1 MKRQLTLI
9 VLSLF
14 LLAGCQRGEL
24 LPTEIKVE
32 AESIGGTRAR
42 FTLAPAN
49 SRAYYSYAIV
59 SRDNENYDAPATS
72 ICYDEIQWME
82 SLLLDW
88 GHGSFTDYFCYQ
100 GNRQL
105 TLKTLASDKDFK
117 FIVFQINPK
126 NHEIIGEPV
135 VCEFHTKPVP
145 RRDLHFQVNFVA
157 DELHITPS
165 NDSLTYFWD
174 YDETE
179 MISSTYDST
188 PTYYLYTLAGMYQE
202 YGFME
207 FYYYDGPCVWYLSLE
222 DDMTDGTE
230 YTLVIAGCEEG
241 ELTTAATVVRFIYHP
256 DNIEMLSIEE
266 VDDLGLWRRRNNSR
280 QMESR
285 TTATPSSRLSLPGK
299 ARAGLARNGK
309 AHD

>member
-14 LLAGCQRGEL
+14 LLAGCQKGEL

-42 FTLAPAN
+42 FTVAPAN

-59 SRDNENYDAPATS
+59 SRDSENYDAPAAS
-72 ICYDEIQWME
+72 LCYDEIQWME
-82 SLLLDW
+82 NTSLNFEN
-88 GHGSFTDYFCYQ
+88 GSFTDLFCYQ

-126 NHEIIGEPV
+126 THEIIGEPV
-135 VCEFHTKPVP
+135 VREFHTKPVP
-145 RRDLHFQVNFVA
+145 HRDLHFQVDFVF

-165 NDSLTYFWD
+165 DDNLTYFWD
-174 YDETE
+174 YDETAL
-179 MISSTYDST
+179 INDTYDNA
-188 PTYYLYTLAGMYQE
+188 PLYLYTLSGMYQE
-202 YGFME
+202 YGFMD
-207 FYYYDGPCVWYLSLE
+207 FYYYNGPCVWYLSLE
-222 DDMTDGTE
+222 DNISDGTE

-241 ELTTAATVVRFIYHP
+241 ELTTATTIVKFIYHP
-256 DNIEMLSIEE
+256 GNIEMLSIEE
-266 VDDLGLWRRRNNSR
+266 VNGLGSERLRNDSR
-280 QMESR
+280 QIESR
-285 TTATPSSRLSLPGK
+285 PIATPSSRLSLPGK

-309 AHD
+309 ARG